1 MWWSDNGWGWW
12 PLMPLLMLVFWG
24 AVIWM
29 VVTVVRHST
38 AASSPPATADPE
50 RTLAERYARGEID
63 EDDYRHRLDVLR
75 EATRSGVNR

>member
-1 MWWSDNGWGWW
+1 M
-12 PLMPLLMLVFWG
+12 MPLVMLLFWG

-38 AASSPPATADPE
+38 ASPSPHSTAHPE

-63 EDDYRHRLDVLR
+63 EDEYRHRLDVLR
-75 EATRSGVNR
+75 EATRPGVNR